1 MRLFTQ
7 ESQQTHNSVRRDWR
21 ATLTSEKSEA
31 YRYGIDL
38 IEPLHHMFGVA
49 LNEAMTLRNRGCLNT
64 AREQIRVTT
73 ELCLRVIS
81 PLSTLLLTL
90 ERHSRHFGTL
100 PSVEPLD
107 VENFQGESA
116 KFRARMN
123 STLSM
128 VLWSQQNLYIHKV
141 RALEELVSDQ
151 ADLFAAAAQRVTE
164 GSSVFPQD
172 DWDTMD
178 AVHYDLTTAVC
189 EAKILLKSFFVAVP
203 EIEVRHFH
211 RQITATAMPPPVE
224 PDRRAV
230 EFRRQ

>member
-1 MRLFTQ
+1 MRFFAQ
-7 ESQQTHNSVRRDWR
+7 DSQKNHNTVRRDWR
-21 ATLTSEKSEA
+21 TPLTSEKDKA
-31 YRYGIDL
+31 FRYGVDL
-38 IEPLHHMFGVA
+38 IEPLHYMFGVA
-49 LNEAMTLRNRGCLNT
+49 LNEAISLRNRGSLNT
-64 AREQIRVTT
+64 AREQIRISID
-73 ELCLRVIS
+73 LCLRVVT

-107 VENFQGESA
+107 VENFQGEGA

-123 STLSM
+123 STLSL
-128 VLWSQQNLYIHKV
+128 VLWSQQNVYIHKV

-151 ADLFAAAAQRVTE
+151 AELFAAAAQRVAE
-164 GSSVFPQD
+164 GSSVSPQL
-172 DWDTMD
+172 DWNTMD

-189 EAKILLKSFFVAVP
+189 EAKILLKSFLVAVP

-211 RQITATAMPPPVE
+211 HQITATAMPPPVE